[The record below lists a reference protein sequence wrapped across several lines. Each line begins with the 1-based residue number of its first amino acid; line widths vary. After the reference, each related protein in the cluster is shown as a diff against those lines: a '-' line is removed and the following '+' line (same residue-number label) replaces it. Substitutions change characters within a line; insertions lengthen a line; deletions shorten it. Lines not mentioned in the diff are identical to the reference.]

1 MLYLYDF
8 LIYKLQ
14 TFDDTLFHC
23 KRCLKTSEFRWS
35 FPIIGINLFYL
46 HCITKLLIHCVKSVQ
61 IRSFFGPYFPVFGLN
76 TKIYGVNLRNQCEYR
91 KIQTRKNSI
100 FGHFMQWKV
109 TNRIE
114 LKYQSSDACIL
125 TRVIFHFWW
134 KTNNECLS
142 VYFQKKCCVRGDFY
156 LRLESQSL

>member
-61 IRSFFGPYFPVFGLN
+61 IRSFFGPYFPVFRFGQFSRSVN
-76 TKIYGVNLRNQCEYR
+76 EIWNKKNMEITSSSGICKVIYHHVKFIFLFGNGKWQSFEISYVWFLLFWDKRLLLWEAVVR
-91 KIQTRKNSI
+91 RVVLKN
-100 FGHFMQWKV
+100 FANFTGKHTYW
-109 TNRIE
+109 
-114 LKYQSSDACIL
+114 
-125 TRVIFHFWW
+125 
-134 KTNNECLS
+134 
-142 VYFQKKCCVRGDFY
+142 
-156 LRLESQSL
+156 SLF